1 MGYIKYA
8 LSKTGWFPKYEPKPA
23 DVSEA
28 SGKIFQIKLIQKG
41 YYYIFP
47 EKHVSDKRVKLEDLI
62 ALFDVFASNG
72 IILRPHYSEF
82 YHEFV
87 FRIPNKGQKFIQRV
101 KGLNESGVNSTT
113 VYQNITEEYTKEK
126 QKSASNLQNKAR
138 SK

>member
-1 MGYIKYA
+1 MGYMKYA

-28 SGKIFQIKLIQKG
+28 SGKISKILPIEKG

-72 IILRPHYSEF
+72 IILRPHWSKYF
-82 YHEFV
+82 NCFV
-87 FRIPNKGQKFIQRV
+87 LRFPNNGQKFIQRV
-101 KGLNESGVNSTT
+101 KKLNDSGVNSTT
-113 VYQNITEEYTKEK
+113 VYQNITEEYAEEQ
-126 QKSASNLQNKAR
+126 QKSALNLQNKTR